1 MKSDS
6 LDSLPSENSPTRST
20 AMPEQGIIPSVQRS
34 LRNGIGYAGDA
45 AGNIVNANAKAVQ
58 DAAWA
63 AGRRADGV
71 ARSLGGPGKTA
82 GKGVSSSSSSRLGK
96 QVEGYAGYAGYA
108 GAKVGAVGRYVDGG
122 GRAAGGRVGDLG
134 NSVKDKSGAKGKRM
148 STPGNPLGLNKPHV

>member
-20 AMPEQGIIPSVQRS
+20 AMPEQGIIPSIQRS
-34 LRNGIGYAGDA
+34 LRSGMGYAGDA

-82 GKGVSSSSSSRLGK
+82 GKGVSSSSRLGK
-96 QVEGYAGYAGYA
+96 QMEGYAGGA